1 MRNNALRA
9 AAAGSMLALSALAP
23 PARAAT
29 PVDACLL
36 LAPAQLSP
44 AFGVPIGAGS
54 HTTPEYL
61 KTCTWIPSG
70 TPTRKLKAITLDVK
84 ASDGFEAGK
93 QMLQQSNGKVAI
105 TPLAGVGDDAFYANF
120 GGHVLSLNVKKGA
133 VAFKLS
139 IYGDMAPQSMAA
151 EKTLAS
157 LVVAQL

>member
-1 MRNNALRA
+1 MGNNALRA
-9 AAAGSMLALSALAP
+9 AVGAMIAASALAP
-23 PARAAT
+23 LALAAT

-36 LAPAQLSP
+36 LAPAQLSS
-44 AFGVPIGAGS
+44 AFGVAIAAGS
-54 HTTPEYL
+54 HTTPQYL
-61 KTCTWIPSG
+61 KTCTWPPSG
-70 TPTRKLKAITLDVK
+70 AATPALKFVTLDIK

-120 GGHVLSLNVKKGA
+120 NGHILSLNVKKGA

-139 IYGDMAPQSMAA
+139 VYGDMAAQSMAA
-151 EKTLAS
+151 EKSLAS